1 MWLDKRVSVILPTYN
16 EKDSIRSVVERFF
29 ATGLPDE
36 VIVVNNNAAPGTSEE
51 VAGTGAR
58 EIFETRQ
65 GYGWACRR
73 GLAEATGDILV
84 LCEPDDTFE
93 PSDLKKLLVYSED
106 FPYVMGTRTTKEFIW
121 NGANMG
127 RFLRW
132 GNWAV
137 AKQVEFLFN
146 SSLLTDVGCT
156 YRAIHRES
164 YHRVR
169 DAFAVGDSHF
179 GPHLTLLMILAGVP
193 MTEISVHYR
202 PRIGESMVTGSFPK
216 AVKLGLRMITMITQ
230 TRLASWIGMIDRE
243 KLIPYPDP
251 IPRERA
257 EAFQV

>member
-29 ATGLPDE
+29 ATGLADE

-93 PSDLKKLLVYSED
+93 PNDLKKLLVYSED
-106 FPYVMGTRTTKEFIW
+106 FPYVLGTRTTKEFIW

-127 RFLRW
+127 HFLRW

-137 AKQVEFLFN
+137 AKQVEVLFN
-146 SSLLTDVGCT
+146 SSILTDVGCT
-156 YRAIHRES
+156 FRAIHRES
-164 YHRVR
+164 YLRVR
-169 DAFAVGDSHF
+169 DAFAIGDSHF

-193 MTEISVHYR
+193 FTEISVHYR
-202 PRIGESMVTGSFPK
+202 PRIGESMVTGSLPK
-216 AVKLGLRMITMITQ
+216 AVKLGLRMISMISQ
-230 TRLASWIGMIDRE
+230 TRVTSWLGLIDASR
-243 KLIPYPDP
+243 LIPYPEP